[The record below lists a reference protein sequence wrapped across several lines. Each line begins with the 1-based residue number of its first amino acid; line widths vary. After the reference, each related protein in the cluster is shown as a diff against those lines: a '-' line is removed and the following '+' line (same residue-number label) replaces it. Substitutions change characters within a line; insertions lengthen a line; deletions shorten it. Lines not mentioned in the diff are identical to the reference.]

1 MAVSNGRK
9 VALVTGASRGIGR
22 ATALALASAGF
33 DVALLAR
40 TQRAG
45 EGRDDSDVGN
55 GRAVPGSLEETADAI
70 AAVGGGALPVVADL
84 LDRASLAPAV
94 GVVLDKWG
102 RVDVLVNNAV
112 DTGAGGMVPV
122 VELTPEQLERKLDAN
137 VVSQLVITQAA
148 LPDMLERGTGI
159 IINVTSTVAVSDPP
173 APVGKGGWG
182 LSYAASKGAFH
193 RMAGILAVELGDRG
207 IEAFNVDPGFVD
219 TERQIVNALG
229 ERVGRSLCRRTSQR
243 AGGGHRLARD
253 VT

>member
-1 MAVSNGRK
+1 MRCPAASKRQQTRSPPSGA
-9 VALVTGASRGIGR
+9 AL
-22 ATALALASAGF
+22 
-33 DVALLAR
+33 
-40 TQRAG
+40 
-45 EGRDDSDVGN
+45 
-55 GRAVPGSLEETADAI
+55 
-70 AAVGGGALPVVADL
+70 LPVVADL

-219 TERQIVNALG
+219 TERQIVNARANGLEG
-229 ERVGRSLCRRTSQR
+229 HYVGAPPSVPAAVIAWLATSPDAAGLSGQTVHAREIR
-243 AGGGHRLARD
+243 APARPPPGLARP
-253 VT
+253 VTASIAPKGRRHGH